1 MVNMT
6 DDVPKFRE
14 ELQWNSYFVDSLYDA
29 IEAEVQHAA
38 DQYEEEYG
46 TNVPDKN
53 LDQVVETI
61 IDDGLN
67 GLNEAKDN
75 E

>member
-1 MVNMT
+1 MT
-6 DDVPKFRE
+6 DDVPEFRE

-29 IEAEVQHAA
+29 IETEVQHAT

-46 TNVPDKN
+46 TNVPDEK
-53 LDQVVETI
+53 LDQIVETI

-67 GLNEAKDN
+67 GLRKVNDSE
-75 E
+75 